1 MPRKNTRRQTTST
14 MSSNSA
20 TSPTNVS
27 LSDHKQSDESSSASS
42 SASVSNATTDTLTQ
56 TNQKLDD
63 LISMFSQFLKHQ
75 LQMGRSTGTI
85 PPVTSV
91 TPQTDTVLSVPL
103 VTPNTVV
110 SSATGLPAGV
120 PNMTVQ
126 TNGPTSSG
134 H

>member
-1 MPRKNTRRQTTST
+1 

-91 TPQTDTVLSVPL
+91 TPQTDTSCSLGSL
-103 VTPNTVV
+103 GD
-110 SSATGLPAGV
+110 SS
-120 PNMTVQ
+120 
-126 TNGPTSSG
+126 
-134 H
+134 HRC